1 MWTGK
6 VPSGDNPAKKG
17 DLGREPRQFSLIRKG
32 RRRRT
37 DRHTQRKLD
46 KDRDEETET
55 KNKKEGKRNFKEQ
68 GPGHRPEP
76 EEVGLP
82 V

>member
-32 RRRRT
+32 RQRRT
-37 DRHTQRKLD
+37 DRRH
-46 KDRDEETET
+46 TET
-55 KNKKEGKRNFKEQ
+55 KKIR
-68 GPGHRPEP
+68 
-76 EEVGLP
+76 
-82 V
+82 